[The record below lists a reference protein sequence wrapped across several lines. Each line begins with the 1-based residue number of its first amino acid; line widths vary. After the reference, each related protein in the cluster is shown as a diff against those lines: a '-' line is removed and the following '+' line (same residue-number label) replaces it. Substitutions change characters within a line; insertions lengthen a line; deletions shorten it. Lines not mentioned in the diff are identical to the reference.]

1 MIPRQT
7 NLTITSGLC
16 SLNGSNK
23 IKYFFGCNQQQ
34 ESDDIMS
41 ESSPIEIQKQKPT
54 IRRLKDLQ
62 TLVGLSKRRGFVF
75 QSSEIYGGLGSC
87 WDYGPLGSVMK
98 MNVKR
103 AWWNTMTRRSDIVG
117 LDAAILMHPTVWKA
131 SGHIDGFSDPLV
143 DCKDCKTRFRAD
155 NTDSYLNKKQC
166 PQCGS
171 KNLSEERQFNLM
183 FKTHMGPLEDTSAV
197 VYLRPETAQGHFV
210 NFQNCQQSSRY
221 KIPFGIAAI
230 GKSFRNE
237 ITPGNFIFRTREF
250 EQMEMQY
257 FVKPGTDE
265 KYFSEWKELRKQFY
279 LKFGIREEN
288 LKFKDHEKL
297 AHYARAAVDV
307 EYQFPMGFSELEGI
321 HNRADFDLTQ
331 HQKFSGKN
339 LEYFDEANKEK
350 FIPFVIETA
359 VGCDRLFLAFMC
371 DAYREEVTLMTDE
384 AGKVTEDIRVVLGL
398 HPDIAPIKVCV
409 LPLSKKD
416 ELSIPAM
423 KLRDQLA
430 EDFDVQYDETAS
442 IGKRYRRQDEI
453 GTPFCVTYDFE
464 TINDQSVTVRHRD
477 KMTQERIKIS
487 ELNQYISVQLKQF

>member
-1 MIPRQT
+1 MSDATPPA
-7 NLTITSGLC
+7 
-16 SLNGSNK
+16 SLNNTPK
-23 IKYFFGCNQQQ
+23 IP
-34 ESDDIMS
+34 S
-41 ESSPIEIQKQKPT
+41 E
-54 IRRLKDLQ
+54 IRRLKDLN
-62 TLVGLSKRRGFVF
+62 TLVSLSKRRGFVF

-87 WDYGPLGSVMK
+87 WDYGPLGSLMK
-98 MNVKR
+98 LNVKR
-103 AWWNTMTRRSDIVG
+103 TWWTAMTRRSDIVG

-155 NTDSYLNKKQC
+155 NTDSYINKKQC
-166 PQCGS
+166 PTCGS
-171 KNLSEERQFNLM
+171 KNLSEERNFNLM
-183 FKTHMGPLEDTSAV
+183 FKTHMGPLEESASV

-265 KYFSEWKELRKQFY
+265 KYFLEWKDRRLQFY
-279 LKFGIREEN
+279 LKYGIRKEN
-288 LKFKDHEKL
+288 LNFKDHDKL

-307 EYQFPMGFSELEGI
+307 EYKFPMGFSELEGI
-321 HNRADFDLTQ
+321 HNRTDFDLTQ
-331 HQKFSGKN
+331 HAQFSGKN
-339 LEYFDEANKEK
+339 LEYFNEAEKEK
-350 FIPFVIETA
+350 YIPYVIETA

-371 DAYREEVTLMTDE
+371 DAYREEVYKDE
-384 AGKVTEDIRVVLGL
+384 TGAEDIRVVLGF
-398 HPDIAPIKVCV
+398 HPDISPFKVAV

-430 EDFDVQYDETAS
+430 EDFDVTYDETAS
-442 IGKRYRRQDEI
+442 IGKRYRRQDEV
-453 GTPFCVTYDFE
+453 GTPFCVTFDFE
-464 TINDQSVTVRHRD
+464 SIQDQEVTVRHRD
-477 KMTQERIKIS
+477 RMTQVRIKIS
-487 ELNQYISVQLKQF
+487 ELNQYIYQQLKNF